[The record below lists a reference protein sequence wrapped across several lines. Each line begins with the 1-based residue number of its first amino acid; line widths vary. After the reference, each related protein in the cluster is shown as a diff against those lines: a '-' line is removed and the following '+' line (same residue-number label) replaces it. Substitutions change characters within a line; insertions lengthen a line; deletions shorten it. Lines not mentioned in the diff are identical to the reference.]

1 MAWWLVVGAAFAE
14 VGMAAALKASDGW
27 SRPLPSVLGVALA
40 LLSIFLLTKALQ
52 SLPTGPAYAVW
63 TGLGVLGVSAVGVA
77 FLGDGFS
84 AARAA
89 STALIVAGVIGLH
102 LS

>member
-1 MAWWLVVGAAFAE
+1 MAWWLVVMAAFAE
-14 VGMAAALKASDGW
+14 VGMALALKASDGW
-27 SRPLPSVLGVALA
+27 NRPLPSVLGVVLA
-40 LLSIFLLTKALQ
+40 LSSIYLLPKALQ

-63 TGLGVLGVSAVGVA
+63 TGLGVFGVSLVGIV

-84 AARAA
+84 TARAA

>member
-1 MAWWLVVGAAFAE
+1 MAWWLVVMAAFAE
-14 VGMAAALKASDGW
+14 VGMALALKASDGW
-27 SRPLPSVLGVALA
+27 SRLLPSVLGVVLA
-40 LLSIFLLTKALQ
+40 LLSIYLLTKALQ

-63 TGLGVLGVSAVGVA
+63 TGLGVFGVSIVGIV

-84 AARAA
+84 TARAV